1 MQQDHAEPV
10 ASAYQ
15 PPAANL
21 AELPASSEEI
31 AQLLVESV
39 QEYAIFVM
47 DHTGRIATWNAG
59 AQRLFGYSVAAAL
72 GQPGALVFTAEDRA
86 AGVPEVEL
94 ATAYATGKAED
105 ERWHQRQ
112 DGSRFWVSG
121 IMTRLTAPDGRV
133 RGYAKIMRDNTERKQ
148 AEEQLAHLNATL
160 EQEVDVRTAQVRRL
174 ASTLTLAEQEERHRI
189 SQILHDDLQQLL
201 YGVQLRMLSIITDA
215 AEGATAPL
223 QQHAQEVYDWLG
235 LAIQMTRRLTVDL
248 SPPLLKGEGL
258 ADALSWLATQMKHI
272 HGLTVTLDVVQ
283 RCVIDR
289 AEMRML
295 LFQLVREL
303 LFNVVK
309 HAHTN
314 RATVQIAQGPA
325 GECMVTVS
333 DEGAGF
339 ELVQLQATQPQ
350 GFGLFS
356 VRERLQL
363 FGGWMEIHS
372 QPQRGT
378 QVTIYLPYAAMSLD
392 AV

>member
-1 MQQDHAEPV
+1 MQQDHVELGAT
-10 ASAYQ
+10 ADQ
-15 PPAANL
+15 PPATNP

-47 DHTGRIATWNAG
+47 DHTGCIATWNTG
-59 AQRLFGYSVAAAL
+59 AQRLFGYTEAAAL
-72 GQPGALVFTAEDRA
+72 GQHSALVFTDEDRA
-86 AGVPEVEL
+86 AGVPEMEL
-94 ATAYATGKAED
+94 TTAHAVGKAED

-112 DGSRFWVSG
+112 DGSRFWASG
-121 IMTRLTAPDGRV
+121 IMTRLTGPDGRI
-133 RGYAKIMRDNTERKQ
+133 RGYVKIMRDNTERKR

-160 EQEVDVRTAQVRRL
+160 EQEVQARTEQVRRL

-201 YGVQLRMLSIITDA
+201 YGMQMRMLLIITDA
-215 AEGATAPL
+215 EAGTTVAVK
-223 QQHAQEVYDWLG
+223 QHVQEVYDWLG

-258 ADALSWLATQMKHI
+258 SDALSWLATQMKHV

-283 RCVIDR
+283 RCAIDR
-289 AEMRML
+289 EEMRVL

-309 HAHTN
+309 HAQTN

-325 GECMVTVS
+325 GECMITVS
-333 DEGAGF
+333 DEGQGF
-339 ELVQLQATQPQ
+339 EPVQLQATNPQ

-363 FGGWMEIHS
+363 FGGRMEIRA

-378 QVTIYLPYAAMSLD
+378 QVTIYLPQAAMSLT
-392 AV
+392 

>member
-1 MQQDHAEPV
+1 MQQDHVEPV
-10 ASAYQ
+10 PAAHQ
-15 PPAANL
+15 PPTTNP

-39 QEYAIFVM
+39 QEYAIFAM
-47 DHTGRIATWNAG
+47 DHMGRIATWNAG
-59 AQRLFGYSVAAAL
+59 AQRLFGYSEAAAL
-72 GQPGALVFTAEDRA
+72 GQPGALVFTDEDRA
-86 AGVPEVEL
+86 AGVPALEL
-94 ATAYATGKAED
+94 TTAHAVGKAED

-112 DGSRFWVSG
+112 DGSRFWASG
-121 IMTRLTAPDGRV
+121 IMTRLTAPDGRI
-133 RGYAKIMRDNTERKQ
+133 RGYAKIMRDNTDRKQ
-148 AEEQLAHLNATL
+148 AEEHLAHLNATL
-160 EQEVDVRTAQVRRL
+160 EQEVDARTEQVRRL

-201 YGVQLRMLSIITDA
+201 YGMQLRMLLIITDA
-215 AEGATAPL
+215 EEGATAPL

-235 LAIQMTRRLTVDL
+235 LAIQMTRQLTVDL
-248 SPPLLKGEGL
+248 SPPLLQGEGL
-258 ADALSWLATQMKHI
+258 ADALSWLATQMKHV

-289 AEMRML
+289 EEMRVL

-314 RATVQIAQGPA
+314 RATVQIGQGPA

-339 ELVQLQATQPQ
+339 ELMQLQATKPQ

-363 FGGWMEIHS
+363 FGGWMEIRS

-378 QVTIYLPYAAMSLD
+378 QVTIYLPYAAMSLE
-392 AV
+392 